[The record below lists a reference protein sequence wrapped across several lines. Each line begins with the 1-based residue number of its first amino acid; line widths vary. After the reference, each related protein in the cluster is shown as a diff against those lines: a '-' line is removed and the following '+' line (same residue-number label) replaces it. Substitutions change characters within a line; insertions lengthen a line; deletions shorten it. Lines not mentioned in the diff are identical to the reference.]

1 MNYFQISIYIFFKI
15 RLFFI
20 SSVRTKK
27 KKKEVSV
34 DDDKNSGTELVYI
47 HKNIYYNKI

>member
-20 SSVRTKK
+20 SSVRK